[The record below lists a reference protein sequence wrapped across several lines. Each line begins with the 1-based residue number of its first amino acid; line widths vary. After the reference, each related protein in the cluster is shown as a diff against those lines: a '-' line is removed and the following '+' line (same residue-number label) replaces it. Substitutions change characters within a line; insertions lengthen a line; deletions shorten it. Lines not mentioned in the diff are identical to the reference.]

1 MLRLL
6 PIPNFE
12 QSIRISANWEIGEL
26 FGSVRAE
33 EG

>member
-6 PIPNFE
+6 SVPNFE
-12 QSIRISANWEIGEL
+12 QSIKISANWEIGEF

>member
-6 PIPNFE
+6 SVTNFE
-12 QSIRISANWEIGEL
+12 QSIKISGTWKIGEF